1 LQKTIAKAFEDFG
14 EAGNVG
20 GVEPDAEDI
29 HDSATA

>member
-1 LQKTIAKAFEDFG
+1 LQETIAIALEHVS